1 MNNSQ
6 EGSSQFSSMVWFI
19 GVVEDVNDPEL
30 INRVRVRCI
39 GYHSK
44 DKTLLPTSKLPWA
57 PFISSTA
64 QMSAPMI
71 NQGDWVVGFFIDGL
85 LAQQPVVLGSYVSI
99 PLTQANKEEGFYD
112 PSGIHPRLINEGTN
126 SRHARGEEGTPD
138 RNAVAFTKSSAT
150 AAVPAADGTKFTEP
164 LSQFDARYPYN
175 HVLETDRGHV
185 FELDDTPDAE
195 RIQVFHRKGSF
206 VEFHP
211 DGTVVHRAANNNYQI
226 TLEADNTYVGGNM
239 NMSVV
244 GSVNIV
250 AGANTNISTV
260 GDATWRVGGN
270 MKVDVGGNFDIV
282 VGGDTKINSGS
293 KVRIDSG
300 SDFDLAA
307 GGAASIESSSRGT
320 FYAGGTCEV
329 RGSTV
334 QLQGSQIFTNP
345 DIKKNT
351 TVVTKPV
358 GGAKTQT
365 PAEPIEITKSSGGPT
380 VFELLATDDDIEKTP
395 DEINSIRAAAGIP
408 PVDSKPPKEGE
419 SATPPAGGG
428 DNKDVKCGSVQLKDD
443 YRQVKISKNFTLAD
457 MTQGGSRKLKG
468 AGGAGVEDILCNL
481 VKLAENVL
489 EPIKAAG
496 LKFTI
501 TSAYRQGSGKSDHDV
516 GRAVDI
522 KVHGMTNYQAAQKVY
537 AIVGG
542 IAKQFL
548 LEYTTSGGSG
558 WIHIAYNGGAKSG
571 LPMAT
576 FNNHSTY
583 ARNKFVDLKPSS
595 VA

>member
-1 MNNSQ
+1 MSKITD
-6 EGSSQFSSMVWFI
+6 GGSQFDSMTWFV
-19 GVVEDVNDPEL
+19 GVVEDVNDPQL
-30 INRVRVRCI
+30 INRVRVRCV
-39 GYHSK
+39 GYHPK
-44 DKTLLPTSKLPWA
+44 DKTLLPTAALPWA
-57 PFISSTA
+57 PFLSSTA

-71 NQGDWVVGFFIDGL
+71 NQGDWVIGFFIDGA
-85 LAQQPVVLGSYVSI
+85 LAQQPVVLGSYVSV

-138 RNAVAFTKSSAT
+138 RNAVAYTKSSAT
-150 AAVPAADGTKFTEP
+150 ASVPVADGTKFTEP

-185 FELDDTPDAE
+185 IELDDTPEAE
-195 RIQVFHRKGSF
+195 RVQIFHRKGSF

-211 DGTVVHRAANNNYQI
+211 DGTVVHRAVNNKYQV
-226 TLEADNTYVGGNM
+226 TLETDNTYVGGNM

-244 GSVNIV
+244 GSVNII

-270 MKVDVGGNFDIV
+270 MRMDIGGNLDIV
-282 VGGDTKINSGS
+282 TGGKTN
-293 KVRIDSG
+293 IDSG
-300 SDFDLAA
+300 D
-307 GGAASIESSSRGT
+307 
-320 FYAGGTCEV
+320 
-329 RGSTV
+329 TV
-334 QLQGSQIFTNP
+334 VVYSPSNVELQGSQVHFN
-345 DIKKNT
+345 
-351 TVVTKPV
+351 KP
-358 GGAKTQT
+358 T
-365 PAEPIEITKSSGGPT
+365 PKPLDQVREPELIVKSSGGPT
-380 VFELLATDDDIEKTP
+380 VFEILATDDDIEKSP
-395 DEINSIRAAAGIP
+395 AEINEIRTSAGIP
-408 PVDSKPPKEGE
+408 PVSSTPPKEGE
-419 SATPPAGGG
+419 SATPQGGG
-428 DNKDVKCGSVQLKDD
+428 NNKDVKCGSIQLKDD
-443 YRQVKISKNFTLAD
+443 YKQVKISKNFTLAD

-468 AGGAGVEDILCNL
+468 AGGATEEDILCNL
-481 VKLAENVL
+481 VKLAENIL

-496 LKFTI
+496 YKFTI

-522 KVHGMTNYQAAQKVY
+522 KVHGLSNFQAANKIFP
-537 AIVGG
+537 IVGN

-548 LEYTTSGGSG
+548 LEYTTNGGSG

-571 LPMAT
+571 LPLAT

-583 ARNKFVDLKPSS
+583 ARNKLVDLKPTA

>member
-1 MNNSQ
+1 MSKITD
-6 EGSSQFSSMVWFI
+6 GGSQFDSMTWFV
-19 GVVEDVNDPEL
+19 GVVEDVNDPQL
-30 INRVRVRCI
+30 INRVRVRCV
-39 GYHSK
+39 GYHPK
-44 DKTLLPTSKLPWA
+44 DKTLLPTAALPWA
-57 PFISSTA
+57 PFLSSTA

-71 NQGDWVVGFFIDGL
+71 NQGDWVIGFFIDGS
-85 LAQQPVVLGSYVSI
+85 LAQQPVVLGSYVSV

-138 RNAVAFTKSSAT
+138 RNAVAYTKSSAT
-150 AAVPAADGTKFTEP
+150 ASVPVADGTKFTEP

-185 FELDDTPDAE
+185 IELDDTPEAE
-195 RIQVFHRKGSF
+195 RVQIFHRKGSF

-211 DGTVVHRAANNNYQI
+211 DGTVVHRAVNNKYQV
-226 TLEADNTYVGGNM
+226 TLETDNTYVGGNM

-244 GSVNIV
+244 GSVNII

-270 MKVDVGGNFDIV
+270 MRMDIGGNLDIV
-282 VGGDTKINSGS
+282 TGGKTN
-293 KVRIDSG
+293 IDSG
-300 SDFDLAA
+300 D
-307 GGAASIESSSRGT
+307 
-320 FYAGGTCEV
+320 
-329 RGSTV
+329 TV
-334 QLQGSQIFTNP
+334 VVYSPSNVELQGSQVHFN
-345 DIKKNT
+345 
-351 TVVTKPV
+351 KP
-358 GGAKTQT
+358 T
-365 PAEPIEITKSSGGPT
+365 PKPLDEVREPELIVKSSGGPT
-380 VFELLATDDDIEKTP
+380 VFEILATDDDIEKSP
-395 DEINSIRAAAGIP
+395 AEINEIRTSAGIP
-408 PVDSKPPKEGE
+408 PVSSTPPKEGE
-419 SATPPAGGG
+419 SATPQGGG
-428 DNKDVKCGSVQLKDD
+428 NNKDVKCGSIQLKDD
-443 YRQVKISKNFTLAD
+443 YKQVKISKNFTLAD

-468 AGGAGVEDILCNL
+468 AGGATEEDILCNL
-481 VKLAENVL
+481 VKLAENIL

-496 LKFTI
+496 YKFTI

-522 KVHGMTNYQAAQKVY
+522 KVHGLSNFQAANKIFP
-537 AIVGG
+537 IVGN

-548 LEYTTSGGSG
+548 LEYTTNGGSG

-571 LPMAT
+571 LPLAT

-583 ARNKFVDLKPSS
+583 ARNKLVDLKPTA

>member
-1 MNNSQ
+1 MINSHD
-6 EGSSQFSSMVWFI
+6 GSSQFSSMVWFV
-19 GVVEDVNDPEL
+19 GVVEDVNDPQL
-30 INRVRVRCI
+30 INRVRVRCV

-44 DKTLLPTSKLPWA
+44 DKTLLPTSRLPWA
-57 PFISSTA
+57 PFLSSTA
-64 QMSAPMI
+64 QMSAPMV
-71 NQGDWVVGFFIDGL
+71 NQGDWVVGFFIDGA
-85 LAQQPVVLGSYVSI
+85 LAQQPVVIGSYVSI
-99 PLTQANKEEGFYD
+99 PETQANSEEGFYD

-138 RNAVAFTKSSAT
+138 RNAVAYSKSTAT
-150 AAVPAADGTKFTEP
+150 AAVPTADGTKFTEP

-185 FELDDTPDAE
+185 IELDDTPESE
-195 RIQVFHRKGSF
+195 RVQIFHRKGSF

-211 DGTVVHRAANNNYQI
+211 DGTVVHRAVNNKYQI
-226 TLEADNTYVGGNM
+226 TLESDNTYVGGNM

-244 GSVNIV
+244 GAVNIV

-260 GDATWRVGGN
+260 GDATWKIGGN
-270 MKVDVGGNFDIV
+270 MKIDVGGNFDVV
-282 VGGDTKINSGS
+282 VGGESKIKSGGAVRMDSGGNFDVASGGSTNIESSGKATLFADGACEIHGS
-293 KVRIDSG
+293 KVQ
-300 SDFDLAA
+300 LN
-307 GGAASIESSSRGT
+307 GG
-320 FYAGGTCEV
+320 
-329 RGSTV
+329 
-334 QLQGSQIFTNP
+334 QIFTNP

-351 TVVTKPV
+351 AVVTSSL
-358 GGAKTQT
+358 GGAKVGT
-365 PAEPIEITKSSGGPT
+365 PEPPIPIAKSAGGPT
-380 VFELLATDDDIEKTP
+380 VFEILATDDDVEKTP
-395 DEINSIRAAAGIP
+395 DEINTIRAAAGIP
-408 PVDSKPPKEGE
+408 PVDTKPPREGE

-457 MTQGGSRKLKG
+457 MTQGGSRKLKA
-468 AGGAGVEDILCNL
+468 AGGVTEEDILCNL

-558 WIHIAYNGGAKSG
+558 WIHVAYNGGAKSA

-583 ARNKFVDLKPSS
+583 ARNKFVDLKPTFT
-595 VA
+595 A